1 MSKKIL
7 FLFTFALLG
16 ITSAF
21 AQPAVEPDF
30 SSVCTTGQV
39 LYYKIVDYGEVSV
52 CPQFQYPEMLGGF
65 IKVPRTVKHEGQ
77 NYVVTSIGDS
87 AFANCIRI
95 QGVELPTTMFS
106 IGDHAFDSCT
116 DLRIIEMPKTLTS
129 IGEYAF
135 QDCVSLIDVVMPHSV
150 VELGAF
156 AFLNCNNVRHFVISH
171 GLTEIPEGCFFNCAA
186 VTSYLI
192 PANVTSIGCYAFG
205 GYKALKDVTFL
216 GSVPPMPV
224 CDTELTFGRDIPVY
238 CTKAAFDAYKKSYIW
253 GQYPVKA
260 M

>member
-1 MSKKIL
+1 MFKKIL
-7 FLFTFALLG
+7 FLIAIMGLTAAYVQ
-16 ITSAF
+16 S
-21 AQPAVEPDF
+21 QEEPDF
-30 SSVCTTGQV
+30 SSVCPTGQV
-39 LYYKIVDYGEVSV
+39 LHYKIVDYGEVCV
-52 CPQFQYPEMLGGF
+52 WPYFQYPEMLGGH
-65 IKVPRTVKHEGQ
+65 IQVPRTVKHDGQ
-77 NYVVTSIGDS
+77 TYVVTAIGDS

-95 QGVELPTTMFS
+95 QGVELPTTLFAV
-106 IGDHAFDSCT
+106 GDHAFDSCT

-135 QDCVSLIDVVMPHSV
+135 QDCVSLVDVVMPHSV

-156 AFLNCNNVRHFVISH
+156 AFLNCSNVRHFVISH

-192 PANVTSIGCYAFG
+192 PANVTTIGCYAFS
-205 GYKALKDVTFL
+205 GYKALRDVTFL
-216 GSVPPMPV
+216 GTVPPMPV

-253 GQYPVKA
+253 GQYKIHA